1 MGLSER
7 ATRHGVVN
15 GSLTTAGL
23 VRHARVVAGSDVLK
37 ALATIGGRRD
47 ELDRAEWLLV
57 AAARRDGATWAEV
70 AKTLGL
76 RSRQAAEQRWLRL
89 QGAVGGSGAAKAS
102 TRLRE
107 PSQVRAFRD
116 PDPAPE
122 RDDVVRLRRSVAL
135 LYDLL
140 VQLPAGPGADPA
152 LRLARETLAVGG
164 PAPAG
169 ALHDLA
175 RRAVDDLRGTPTATQ
190 GPEIVRAAS
199 RVRDALDVRS
209 TFILS

>member
-1 MGLSER
+1 M
-7 ATRHGVVN
+7 VN
-15 GSLTTAGL
+15 GSLTTVGL
-23 VRHARVVAGSDVLK
+23 VRHARAVAGSDVLR

-57 AAARRDGATWAEV
+57 TAARRDGATWAEV
-70 AKTLGL
+70 AETLGL

-89 QGAVGGSGAAKAS
+89 QGAVGGSGAGPTAP
-102 TRLRE
+102 RLRE
-107 PSQVRAFRD
+107 PRHVRAFRA
-116 PDPAPE
+116 PEPAPE
-122 RDDVVRLRRSVAL
+122 RDDVALLRRSVAL

-140 VQLPAGPGADPA
+140 VQVPTGPGADPT

-190 GPEIVRAAS
+190 GPEIVRAAN
-199 RVRDALDVRS
+199 RVHDALDVRS
-209 TFILS
+209 TFTLS